1 VEADVDQYAGDPVAR
16 MTEGY
21 PEVEGGSD
29 EDAWQLTDR
38 E

>member
-1 VEADVDQYAGDPVAR
+1 MDDDQYGGDPVAR

-21 PEVEGGSD
+21 PEVDGDSD
-29 EDAWQLTDR
+29 EDAWQLTGR